1 MLKLGIAWFLS
12 MAWGTGFGQDSV
24 MYDVDSILGD
34 VDSLLHA
41 IETTAKARDSILTTQ
56 DIYVARAVV
65 IDGDTL
71 WVADLDEVYIFPT
84 KKFKNRRERR
94 RYTRLIY
101 NVKKAYPW
109 AKMAG
114 DKLTEVEIHMMSLET
129 EKEQKDYM
137 KVVEKELL
145 KDYKDDLK
153 KLTVTQGRILIK
165 LVDRETG
172 DTSYELVRDLRGK
185 ISAVFWQALARL
197 FGSNLKSEYE
207 PEGEDRLI
215 EEIVVLIENG
225 QL

>member
-1 MLKLGIAWFLS
+1 MKSMMVQLKLGFIWLII
-12 MAWGTGFGQDSV
+12 MTGMNGFSQDSV
-24 MYDVDSILGD
+24 LYDVDSILNG
-34 VDSLLHA
+34 VDSLPS
-41 IETTAKARDSILTTQ
+41 AKDSILTTQ
-56 DIYVARAVV
+56 DIYVARALV

-84 KKFKNRRERR
+84 KKFTNRRERR
-94 RYTRLIY
+94 RYTRLIH

-109 AKMAG
+109 AKIAG
-114 DKLTEVEIHMMSLET
+114 DKLAGVEVHLMSLET

-137 KVVEKELL
+137 KLVEKELL
-145 KDYKDDLK
+145 KDYKEDLK

-172 DTSYELVRDLRGK
+172 DTSYELVKEMRGK

-197 FGSNLKSEYE
+197 FGSNLKSEYDA
-207 PEGEDRLI
+207 EGEDRLI